1 MTTLLLTLEPPVVQL
16 LGEDLD
22 VFIGADEDCDGDDQ
36 DGLLMENLVS
46 VARSTRSQA
55 GKKLVSCDQQGTV
68 ARTRSGSRGRMS

>member
-1 MTTLLLTLEPPVVQL
+1 MAHLLE
-16 LGEDLD
+16 EDLD
-22 VFIGADEDCDGDDQ
+22 VSIGADGDCDGDDQ

-55 GKKLVSCDQQGTV
+55 GKKLVSCDQHGTV